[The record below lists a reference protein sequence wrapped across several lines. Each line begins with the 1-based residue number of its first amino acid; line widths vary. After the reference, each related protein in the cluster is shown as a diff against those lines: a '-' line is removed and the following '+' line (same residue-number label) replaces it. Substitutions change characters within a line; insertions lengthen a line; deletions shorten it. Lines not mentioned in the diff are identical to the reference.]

1 MIIGGCPLSQQVIDL
16 PAICRSKKQF
26 ASGIKMSSPNVLKV
40 LNQTMLNFEK
50 RGFSSSRL
58 DAEVLLS
65 TYLKT
70 DRSGLYTNF
79 ERLITDEELNEFSSW
94 VERRQKGEPVAYITG
109 RKEFWSLT
117 FEVNPKVLVPRPE
130 TELLVEEILKI
141 CSDLSGQDINILE
154 VGTGSGAISVAIA
167 SDFEKVHI
175 VATDTS
181 IEAIKVARR
190 NAENNGVA
198 GKISFLH
205 GNLFEPVSGKFD
217 IIVSNPPYI
226 SEEEFNQLPIEVRNF
241 EPKGALLAGI
251 EGTEFHHDLIRKGG
265 HYLKFGGWLLMEIGA
280 GQKGTVEDMLRENKV
295 YDSIGFRT
303 DYSGIKRVA
312 MAKRK

>member
-1 MIIGGCPLSQQVIDL
+1 
-16 PAICRSKKQF
+16 
-26 ASGIKMSSPNVLKV
+26 MSSLNVLEV
-40 LNQTMLNFEK
+40 LNQTTLHFQE

-70 DRSGLYTNF
+70 DRSGLYANF
-79 ERLITDEELNEFSSW
+79 ERLIADEDLNGFLSW

-109 RKEFWSLT
+109 RKEFWSLS
-117 FEVNPKVLVPRPE
+117 FEVNPEVLVPRPE
-130 TELLVEEILKI
+130 TEFLVEEILKV
-141 CSDLSGQDINILE
+141 CSEMKDRETAILE
-154 VGTGSGAISVAIA
+154 IGTGSGAISVAVA
-167 SDFEKVHI
+167 SDFKKAHI

-181 IEAIKVARR
+181 IGAIKVARK
-190 NAENNGVA
+190 NAANNGVTER
-198 GKISFLH
+198 ISFLH

-226 SEEEFNQLPIEVRNF
+226 SEEEFEHLPVEIRNF
-241 EPKGALLAGI
+241 EPKGALLAGPD
-251 EGTEFHHDLIRKGG
+251 GTEFHYDLIREGG
-265 HYLKFGGWLLMEIGA
+265 YYLKSGGWLFMEIGA
-280 GQKGTVEDMLRENKV
+280 GQKGAVEDMLRKNKV

-303 DYSGIKRVA
+303 DYGGIERVA